1 MAAYEQKTGG
11 RLLAIPHNG
20 NLSNGHMFDVETLTT
35 RKPLDHDYAVRR
47 MRWEPL
53 YEVTQGKGDGET
65 HPSLSPSDEFANF
78 ERWDKGSFSR
88 AKTPDM
94 LPREYA
100 REALKRGLAYA
111 QQLGANPF
119 KFGLLGSTDTHTS
132 LSTTTEDNFFGKA
145 TFVEPSA
152 NPARFAEK
160 ITGYFPDPEGKDY
173 TMRHY
178 QASASGLAGVWSK
191 DNTREALWD
200 AMQRKEVYATTGTR
214 MLVRVFAGWDFTAD
228 EVDRPDFA
236 KQGYQRGVPMGGD
249 LVAAPT
255 GKAPTFMVRT
265 LRDVDGANLDRI
277 QVIKGWLDAKGETHE
292 QIYDMA
298 VSDGRTIEADG
309 RCKTPVGNTVDVPNA
324 TYTNSIG
331 ASLLTGYW
339 KDPHFNPQERALYYV
354 RVIEIP
360 TPRWT
365 TYDAKVFGVKLP
377 EGVPPSI
384 QERAYTSPIWYT
396 PGT

>member
-20 NLSNGHMFDVETLTT
+20 NLSNGQMFDVETLTT
-35 RKPLDHDYAVRR
+35 RRPLDRDYAVRR

-53 YEVTQGKGDGET
+53 YEVTQMKGDGET

-78 ERWDKGSFSR
+78 ERWDKGSFGPQ
-88 AKTPDM
+88 AKTPEM

-119 KFGLLGSTDTHTS
+119 KFGLVGSTDTHTS
-132 LSTTTEDNFFGKA
+132 LATSTEDNFFGKA
-145 TFVEPSA
+145 TMVEPSA
-152 NPARFAEK
+152 NPARFEEK
-160 ITGYFPDPEGKDY
+160 ITGYAPNPEGKDI
-173 TMRHY
+173 TIRHY
-178 QASASGLAGVWSK
+178 QASASGLAGVWAK
-191 DNTREALWD
+191 DNTRAALWD

-255 GKAPTFMVRT
+255 GKAPTFMIRA
-265 LRDVDGANLDRI
+265 LRDLDGANLDRI
-277 QVIKGWLDAKGETHE
+277 QVMKGWLDATGETHE
-292 QIYDMA
+292 QT
-298 VSDGRTIEADG
+298 VRRGGVGRPD
-309 RCKTPVGNTVDVPNA
+309 D
-324 TYTNSIG
+324 
-331 ASLLTGYW
+331 
-339 KDPHFNPQERALYYV
+339 
-354 RVIEIP
+354 
-360 TPRWT
+360 
-365 TYDAKVFGVKLP
+365 
-377 EGVPPSI
+377 
-384 QERAYTSPIWYT
+384 
-396 PGT
+396 